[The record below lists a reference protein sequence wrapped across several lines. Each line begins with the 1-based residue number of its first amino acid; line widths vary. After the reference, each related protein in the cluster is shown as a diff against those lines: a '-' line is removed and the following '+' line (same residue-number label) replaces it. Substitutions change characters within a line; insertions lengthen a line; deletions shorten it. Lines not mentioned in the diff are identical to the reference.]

1 MRIYAVSGEVL
12 MEFNPVESAV
22 LNRIQRDFPLT
33 ESPFDDMARE
43 LTIDGGTLVS
53 TVKEMKERG
62 IVRNIAGIFNPG
74 RLGFVSSLVAFQLDE
89 QDIERAA
96 LLVNEHPGVSHNYRR
111 DHEFNLWFTL
121 SSETPEKLAK
131 TAGILADRTGAKDT
145 LILKNERLLKIG
157 FMLSIGEDDSQAPEV
172 QLHDTAD
179 PEDHGLSADQKEAVR
194 LLQIDMPLERRPFR
208 SLVEHASGSLDE
220 QGLIGQARTLKSEGI
235 LRRYSAVLRHRK
247 AGYGANAMTVW
258 RPGNN
263 TDMDAIIEHF
273 REEPKISHLYL
284 RTIYPGKW
292 EYPLFAMIHTR
303 TDKELDGIITR
314 LAEVSAIA
322 DYRVLRSLKE
332 YKKERVVYYSP
343 ALGEWERKA
352 GL

>member
-1 MRIYAVSGEVL
+1 MD
-12 MEFNPVESAV
+12 FNPVESAV

-33 ESPFDDMARE
+33 ESPFEDMAHE
-43 LTIDGGTLVS
+43 LTIDGSTLVS
-53 TVKEMKERG
+53 TVKDMKERG

-74 RLGFVSSLVAFQLDE
+74 RLGFVSSLVAFRLDE
-89 QDIERAA
+89 KDIERAA

-121 SSETPEKLAK
+121 SSESPEKLAK
-131 TAGILADRTGAKDT
+131 TVEILADRTGARDT

-157 FMLSIGEDDSQAPEV
+157 FMLSIGDDDSQAPEV
-172 QLHDTAD
+172 QVHHDSTG

-194 LLQIDMPLERRPFR
+194 LLQIDMPLEQRPFR
-208 SLVEHASGSLDE
+208 ALVEHASGRLDE
-220 QGLIGQARTLKSEGI
+220 QALIRQARRLKTEGV

-263 TDMDAIIEHF
+263 ADVDTLIEHF
-273 REEPKISHLYL
+273 REEPTISHLYL

-303 TDKELDGIITR
+303 TDRELDGIITR
-314 LAEVSAIA
+314 LAAVSAIT